1 MTDIKTPTT
10 TDDIN
15 ARLETVETQYKS
27 IDVQL
32 GEISQVLENLKP
44 TEPKPDPVVLDTP
57 KTDVNEPVFQTL
69 YENAKADF
77 RKIDK
82 DIDLSKLDSIDIPAE
97 KKIAVLKA
105 FVQSGE
111 RTQKLVSELATL
123 KSETVKGE
131 QSQGGSPPNPNDP
144 QAGPDGAAYL
154 ASKGIDLKS
163 IKETL

>member
-131 QSQGGSPPNPNDP
+131 QSQVH
-144 QAGPDGAAYL
+144 L
-154 ASKGIDLKS
+154 HRFLVCLKQRGQ
-163 IKETL
+163 I